1 MPAQRID
8 VRHALFTGVLCLP
21 TALASP
27 ATICAILLACC
38 VLAAARDS
46 RERRPWTFVT
56 CSHAAL
62 CLTRPPTAHSLH
74 TQHIPYSNPKAM
86 FYV

>member
-27 ATICAILLACC
+27 ATICAILPAACWLLPET
-38 VLAAARDS
+38 VESGDPGLS
-46 RERRPWTFVT
+46 
-56 CSHAAL
+56 SHA
-62 CLTRPPTAHSLH
+62 LTPPYA
-74 TQHIPYSNPKAM
+74 
-86 FYV
+86 